1 MFANRQ
7 LTGGLL
13 MFTFQFL
20 LQAGV
25 FFVIPLFLSVV
36 LELSAIQTGLR
47 VMPLS
52 LALLVAAV
60 GVPRLFPTVS
70 PRRMVRAGLLLMLT
84 GILVLVSGIDIDAT
98 AAVVMFPML
107 LIGLGI
113 GTLASQLGSVAVSAV
128 STSESGE
135 VGGLQ
140 NTATNLGAS
149 IGTALAG
156 SVLIAVLTASLLTGI
171 MNDPNVPDSVK
182 QRATVSLA
190 PGVPF
195 ISDAALSSSMAEAG
209 ASQQLTDEIVAKNR
223 EARIEGLHA
232 ALSVLAIIAVISL
245 LFTRGIPTT
254 QPAVEGNVAT
264 A

>member
-1 MFANRQ
+1 
-7 LTGGLL
+7 
-13 MFTFQFL
+13 
-20 LQAGV
+20 
-25 FFVIPLFLSVV
+25 
-36 LELSAIQTGLR
+36 
-47 VMPLS
+47 
-52 LALLVAAV
+52 
-60 GVPRLFPTVS
+60 
-70 PRRMVRAGLLLMLT
+70 
-84 GILVLVSGIDIDAT
+84 
-98 AAVVMFPML
+98 ML

-209 ASQQLTDEIVAKNR
+209 ASQQLTDDIVAKNR

-254 QPAVEGNVAT
+254 QPAVEDNLAT